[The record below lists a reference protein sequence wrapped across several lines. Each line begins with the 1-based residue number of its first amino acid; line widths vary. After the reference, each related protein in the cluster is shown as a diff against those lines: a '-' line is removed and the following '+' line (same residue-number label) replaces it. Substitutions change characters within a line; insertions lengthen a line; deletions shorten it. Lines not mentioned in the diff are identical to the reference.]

1 MVEQDLSR
9 KKMYPLAMK
18 VYLPGTETVRS
29 DHFLFLEKVSLSSVS
44 AQKDC
49 LTSLRCLPSLRSGRQ
64 PLRSVRQPVLLPY
77 DLGKWNF
84 LAEKK
89 TGPHFRSVPGI
100 HFPRPGEYIFL
111 PLTCE
116 ETDSKVMTPSV
127 TLAGTQ
133 STSIQKDTQE
143 MATIKIEGK

>member
-49 LTSLRCLPSLRSGRQ
+49 LTSLHCLPLLRLGRQ

-100 HFPRPGEYIFL
+100 HFPRPGEYIFFGVSRRQIQKPITSHLAGMVDL
-111 PLTCE
+111 PLRNWT
-116 ETDSKVMTPSV
+116 
-127 TLAGTQ
+127 
-133 STSIQKDTQE
+133 E
-143 MATIKIEGK
+143 MKLVIF

>member
-100 HFPRPGEYIFL
+100 HFPRPGEYIFHWL
-111 PLTCE
+111 YKN
-116 ETDSKVMTPSV
+116 ETYFS
-127 TLAGTQ
+127 LAGIRTLDPWHKRQ
-133 STSIQKDTQE
+133 MSHHWAMNTWD
-143 MATIKIEGK
+143 

>member
-9 KKMYPLAMK
+9 KKMYLQAMK

-49 LTSLRCLPSLRSGRQ
+49 LTSLRCLPLLRSGRQ

-100 HFPRPGEYIFL
+100 HFPRPGEYIFFL
-111 PLTCE
+111 IDPVSILLTKLDAWK
-116 ETDSKVMTPSV
+116 TFGFVKLS
-127 TLAGTQ
+127 TLIPTTVHSGLDVCL
-133 STSIQKDTQE
+133 S
-143 MATIKIEGK
+143 